1 MRVGQFN
8 FEMNLLQRMT
18 IEIKRRITNE
28 TLSIF
33 IFNIFMVKNI
43 IFLFFRVLIHYT
55 ETEYTCLMSSKIVL
69 WYEKRKKTNKKK
81 RYMKLHFHVYISI

>member
-43 IFLFFRVLIHYT
+43 IFLIHYT